1 MKRKTFFNILAV
13 IVYWSAADLVPET
26 TGTNQFE
33 TGTNRFETGINQFE
47 TGINQFETGINRVE
61 TGTKRIETG
70 RNPMDVD
77 PETGHTTLPENR
89 FATESPKQEAPAHT
103 SGPITIR

>member
-47 TGINQFETGINRVE
+47 TGLNRVE
-61 TGTKRIETG
+61 TGTKQVDTG

>member
-33 TGTNRFETGINQFE
+33 TGSNRFETGINQFE
-47 TGINQFETGINRVE
+47 TGLNRVE
-61 TGTKRIETG
+61 TGTKQVDTG
-70 RNPMDVD
+70 RNPMDVG

>member
-33 TGTNRFETGINQFE
+33 TGINQFE
-47 TGINQFETGINRVE
+47 TGLNRVE
-61 TGTKRIETG
+61 TGTKQVDTG

>member
-47 TGINQFETGINRVE
+47 TGIKRVE
-61 TGTKRIETG
+61 TGTKREDTG

>member
-33 TGTNRFETGINQFE
+33 TGSNRFETGINQFE
-47 TGINQFETGINRVE
+47 TGLNRVE
-61 TGTKRIETG
+61 TGTKQVDTG

>member
-33 TGTNRFETGINQFE
+33 TGINRFETGINQFE
-47 TGINQFETGINRVE
+47 TGLNRVE
-61 TGTKRIETG
+61 TGTKQVDTG